1 MEFLTL
7 YNNTKSEII
16 CFKFYLVVRESAC
29 QTFGSIITIPENFD
43 DEKLEIIGK
52 IMISFL
58 EKTDWQ
64 VNKIL
69 STHFIAL
76 LS

>member
-1 MEFLTL
+1 M
-7 YNNTKSEII
+7 NKISTKSQIY

-29 QTFGSIITIPENFD
+29 QTFGSIITISENFD
-43 DEKLEIIGK
+43 DGKLEIIGK
-52 IMISFL
+52 IIISFL

-64 VNKIL
+64 VVKNL